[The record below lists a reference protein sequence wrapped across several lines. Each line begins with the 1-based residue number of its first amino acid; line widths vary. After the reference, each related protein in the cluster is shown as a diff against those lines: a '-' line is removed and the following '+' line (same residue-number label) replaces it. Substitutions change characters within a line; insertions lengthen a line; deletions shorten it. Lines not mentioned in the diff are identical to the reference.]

1 LIFLGLALAATV
13 GLLANVILPEAIPV
27 QYNLRM
33 EAVSLPPALDRVQG
47 AVSAR
52 WQGWADYYRVIPTRP
67 ALNRSQLAAAARWQG
82 LAADYLLKN
91 SVLSRAQLTDAL
103 RWTAPAVHYGAVP
116 LGLEAQ
122 P

>member
-33 EAVSLPPALDRVQG
+33 EAVSLPPALDRVQ
-47 AVSAR
+47 R
-52 WQGWADYYRVIPTRP
+52 ADT
-67 ALNRSQLAAAARWQG
+67 ARWQG